1 MLVLGHHTL
10 IRQQKNEQESGRLK
24 DEHAGLRIAASPPHT

>member
-24 DEHAGLRIAASPPHT
+24 DEHAGLRVAAPPHT